1 MGGKRRMLEVEN
13 LRSAYGRIEAIK
25 GVSFAAQTGE
35 IVSLVGSN
43 GAGKTTLLRAISG
56 VQPISAGRILF
67 EGAAIEGAPPHRRVA
82 PGLARV
88 PGGRAGFGAPGGE

>member
-1 MGGKRRMLEVEN
+1 MLEVEN

-67 EGAAIEGAPPHRRVA
+67 EGVPIEAALPHRRVA
-82 PGLARV
+82 LGVAHV
-88 PGGRAGFGAPGGE
+88 PGGRQVFGPGK

>member
-67 EGAAIEGAPPHRRVA
+67 EGAAIEGAPPHRR
-82 PGLARV
+82 
-88 PGGRAGFGAPGGE
+88 GAPPLAHLAEGGAGVWPPR